1 MRKANNKL
9 IHRSQGS
16 LAMTTITISD
26 SEDDSELDSTMLAH
40 PMNSTPPTPPPES
53 MSPNAANLFYES
65 RLPNDGRDV
74 KPVYE
79 GSSNYLS
86 LNGTT
91 TLPPYHDVS
100 IQKKPASTPI
110 EKDMPNPF
118 EYSMISDTSLQVTAA
133 EDSIETIKLDE
144 SGGGEDFLMLDETLV
159 AGEKAQEKKKNVTE
173 TQQPNKENVPVQ
185 MDRTLEDG
193 EIIDVEQGLMD
204 DSVVFVSEEILT
216 PKMKRQVVS
225 TVINIGI
232 RDHSNHGILLQSKK
246 LNMVQKLKEKAEMYR
261 QKINTQNRLAEEVA
275 AARDSRQQLPMGVR
289 RRMVI
294 IDGSNVAFR

>member
-26 SEDDSELDSTMLAH
+26 SEDGSELDSTMVAH

-53 MSPNAANLFYES
+53 ISPNAANLFYES

-100 IQKKPASTPI
+100 IQRKPASTPI

-118 EYSMISDTSLQVTAA
+118 EYSMISDTSLQVTTTA

-144 SGGGEDFLMLDETLV
+144 SGGAEDFLMLDETLV
-159 AGEKAQEKKKNVTE
+159 AGEKAQEKKEKGKE
-173 TQQPNKENVPVQ
+173 TQQPNKENVPVP
-185 MDRTLEDG
+185 MDRTLEEG

-225 TVINIGI
+225 TVIIIDI
-232 RDHSNHGILLQSKK
+232 RDHSNH
-246 LNMVQKLKEKAEMYR
+246 
-261 QKINTQNRLAEEVA
+261 
-275 AARDSRQQLPMGVR
+275 
-289 RRMVI
+289 
-294 IDGSNVAFR
+294 

>member
-9 IHRSQGS
+9 IHRSQAS

-26 SEDDSELDSTMLAH
+26 SEDDSELDSTMVAH

-53 MSPNAANLFYES
+53 RSPNAANLFYES

-79 GSSNYLS
+79 GSSIILS

-118 EYSMISDTSLQVTAA
+118 EYSMISDTSLQVTTVA

-159 AGEKAQEKKKNVTE
+159 VGEKKKEERE
-173 TQQPNKENVPVQ
+173 TQEPNKENVPVP

-225 TVINIGI
+225 RNIIIIDI
-232 RDHSNHGILLQSKK
+232 RDYSNH
-246 LNMVQKLKEKAEMYR
+246 
-261 QKINTQNRLAEEVA
+261 
-275 AARDSRQQLPMGVR
+275 
-289 RRMVI
+289 
-294 IDGSNVAFR
+294 

>member
-9 IHRSQGS
+9 LRRSAS

-26 SEDDSELDSTMLAH
+26 SEDDSELDSTMVAH
-40 PMNSTPPTPPPES
+40 PINSTPPTPPPES
-53 MSPNAANLFYES
+53 RSPNAANLFYES

-79 GSSNYLS
+79 GSSNILS

-118 EYSMISDTSLQVTAA
+118 EYSMISDTSLQVTTA

-159 AGEKAQEKKKNVTE
+159 VGEKKEERE
-173 TQQPNKENVPVQ
+173 TQEPNKENVSVP

-225 TVINIGI
+225 RIIKIEI
-232 RDHSNHGILLQSKK
+232 RDHSNH
-246 LNMVQKLKEKAEMYR
+246 
-261 QKINTQNRLAEEVA
+261 
-275 AARDSRQQLPMGVR
+275 
-289 RRMVI
+289 
-294 IDGSNVAFR
+294 